1 MEKYQIKI
9 YSSFKSFCVIVKHVG
24 KKANVKNYS
33 QRLTF
38 HLQKQFLVLF
48 CFFSPNKCSGRN
60 ETGTM
65 CHGVFVLYDVISSEL
80 FIILF
85 CTRKFI
91 MKAVVFSKI

>member
-9 YSSFKSFCVIVKHVG
+9 YSSFKSFVKHVG

-48 CFFSPNKCSGRN
+48 CFFLQTNAVAEMKQEQCVTVSLYFMMLSPLNFLLFY
-60 ETGTM
+60 
-65 CHGVFVLYDVISSEL
+65 FVLESS
-80 FIILF
+80 
-85 CTRKFI
+85 
-91 MKAVVFSKI
+91 